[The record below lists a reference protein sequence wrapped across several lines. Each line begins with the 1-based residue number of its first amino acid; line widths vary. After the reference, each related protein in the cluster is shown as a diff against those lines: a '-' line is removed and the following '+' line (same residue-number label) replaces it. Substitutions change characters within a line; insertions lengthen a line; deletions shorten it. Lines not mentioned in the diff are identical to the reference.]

1 MQINLKDLDFKDGKY
16 VYTFKPTKDMDSIDL
31 LSDCFGDLAINHLQV
46 EKNPDATYFVPPEV
60 YEGNIGGIFK
70 DLAELKLELKDKEH
84 SDLWGQIRITAQGM
98 LKEYHDGEFK
108 SALAQTARQL
118 TEQLED
124 GESLAKR
131 VMTAKYYK
139 SIISDKDKNL
149 SSLLS
154 QMERGFQTKVD
165 DLDDKTTSEITQL
178 SNSIQTSL
186 ESLEGETNSKFN
198 QLSIGFNTSVENLA
212 KSTNTSITQ
221 LSDLINQKVTKK
233 EVEGIIGNSGDSIWL
248 QVKDKVKATAD
259 GSKMSGDEILA
270 EINMTNGLTKIKNKL
285 IHLDGDTKMNN
296 AFADNLLA
304 KQFSADSLTAF
315 SAKIANLV
323 ATYMDAYKI
332 TALDSNFVR
341 TRWNG
346 ISSNMSADGNGLTV
360 RHRDGTYTRIGWEGL
375 MHYDGG
381 TGYRTNYLTEIVT
394 VSDLN
399 HDSSRGY
406 MWVDLPP
413 VFRGK
418 RFNARVAFNDACVWQ
433 DTSGSYNTGYMFLQR
448 IVCYIQQ
455 DSIDYRNA
463 RVPLVGYARCWDTR
477 QRRAVNFPVQAQVIV
492 TY

>member
-1 MQINLKDLDFKDGKY
+1 MQLNLKDLDFKDGKY
-16 VYTFKPTKDMDSIDL
+16 VYTFKPDKDFDSIDL

-60 YEGNIGGIFK
+60 YEGNLGGIFK
-70 DLAELKLELKDKEH
+70 DLGELKLELKDKEH

-98 LKEYHDGEFK
+98 LKEYHDGKFK

-139 SIISDKDKNL
+139 SIVGDKDNEI
-149 SSLLS
+149 SSL
-154 QMERGFQTKVD
+154 
-165 DLDDKTTSEITQL
+165 ITQMGQGL
-178 SNSIQTSL
+178 QTQVSD
-186 ESLEGETNSKFN
+186 
-198 QLSIGFNTSVENLA
+198 LA

-221 LSDLINQKVTKK
+221 LSNLINQKVTKE

-248 QVKDKVKATAD
+248 QVKEKVKATAD

-296 AFADNLLA
+296 AFANNLLA
-304 KQFSADSLTAF
+304 KEFSADSLTAF

-341 TRWNG
+341 TKWNS
-346 ISSNMSADGNGLTV
+346 ISSNMDADGNGLTV
-360 RHRDGTYTRIGWEGL
+360 RHRDGTYTKIGWDGL
-375 MHYDGG
+375 KHYDGG

-406 MWVDLPP
+406 KWINLPS

-418 RFNARVAFNDACVWQ
+418 YFNARVAFNDACVWQ

>member
-1 MQINLKDLDFKDGKY
+1 M
-16 VYTFKPTKDMDSIDL
+16 
-31 LSDCFGDLAINHLQV
+31 
-46 EKNPDATYFVPPEV
+46 
-60 YEGNIGGIFK
+60 
-70 DLAELKLELKDKEH
+70 
-84 SDLWGQIRITAQGM
+84 TA
-98 LKEYHDGEFK
+98 
-108 SALAQTARQL
+108 
-118 TEQLED
+118 QLED
-124 GESLAKR
+124 KESLARK
-131 VMTAKYYK
+131 VLTAKGFQ
-139 SIISDKDKNL
+139 SFITDKDK
-149 SSLLS
+149 
-154 QMERGFQTKVD
+154 QTS
-165 DLDDKTTSEITQL
+165 SEITQL
-178 SNSIQTSL
+178 
-186 ESLEGETNSKFN
+186 K
-198 QLSIGFNTSVENLA
+198 
-212 KSTNTSITQ
+212 
-221 LSDLINQKVTKK
+221 DLINQRVTKK
-233 EVEGIIGNSGDSIWL
+233 DVESIIGQSGDSIWL
-248 QVKDKVKATAD
+248 QVKDKVKSTAD
-259 GSKMSGDEILA
+259 NSKMSGDEIKSAL
-270 EINMTNGLTKIKNKL
+270 NLTSNSIKLKSSL
-285 IHLDGDTKMNN
+285 IELDGNTTMTN
-296 AFADNLLA
+296 AFANNLLA

-360 RHRDGTYTRIGWEGL
+360 RHRDGTYTKIGWDGL
-375 MHYDGG
+375 KHYDGG

-418 RFNARVAFNDACVWQ
+418 NFNARVVFNDACVWQ

-477 QRRAVNFPVQAQVIV
+477 QRKAINFPVQAQVIV

>member
-1 MQINLKDLDFKDGKY
+1 MQLNLKDLDFKDGKY
-16 VYTFKPTKDMDSIDL
+16 VYTFKPDKDFDSIDL
-31 LSDCFGDLAINHLQV
+31 LSDCFGDLAISHLQV

-60 YEGNIGGIFK
+60 YEGNLGGIFK
-70 DLAELKLELKDKEH
+70 DLGELKMELKDKDN

-98 LKEYHDGEFK
+98 LKEYHDTEFK
-108 SALAQTARQL
+108 SALAQTAKQL
-118 TEQLED
+118 TAQLED
-124 GESLAKR
+124 GESLAR
-131 VMTAKYYK
+131 RILTAQGFQSYMT
-139 SIISDKDKNL
+139 DKDKQV
-149 SSLLS
+149 S
-154 QMERGFQTKVD
+154 
-165 DLDDKTTSEITQL
+165 SEITQ
-178 SNSIQTSL
+178 I
-186 ESLEGETNSKFN
+186 K
-198 QLSIGFNTSVENLA
+198 
-212 KSTNTSITQ
+212 
-221 LSDLINQKVTKK
+221 DLIGQRVTKK

-304 KQFSADSLTAF
+304 KQFNTDSLTAF

-323 ATYMDAYKI
+323 ATYIDAYKI

-360 RHRDGTYTRIGWEGL
+360 RHRDGTYTKIGWDGL
-375 MHYDGG
+375 KHYDGG
-381 TGYRTNYLTEIVT
+381 TGYQTNYLTDVIT

-406 MWVDLPP
+406 KWINLPS
-413 VFRGK
+413 VYRGK
-418 RFNARVAFNDACVWQ
+418 NFNARVVFNDACVWQ

>member
-16 VYTFKPTKDMDSIDL
+16 VYTFKPTQDFDSIDL

-60 YEGNIGGIFK
+60 YEGNLGGIFK
-70 DLAELKLELKDKEH
+70 DLGELKMELKDKDN
-84 SDLWGQIRITAQGM
+84 SDLWAQIRISAQGM

-118 TEQLED
+118 TAQLED

-139 SIISDKDKNL
+139 SIISDKDKQV
-149 SSLLS
+149 S
-154 QMERGFQTKVD
+154 
-165 DLDDKTTSEITQL
+165 SEITQMRQGL
-178 SNSIQTSL
+178 QTQVSDL
-186 ESLEGETNSKFN
+186 TK
-198 QLSIGFNTSVENLA
+198 A
-212 KSTNTSITQ
+212 TNTSITQ
-221 LSDLINQKVTKK
+221 LSDLINQKVTKSD
-233 EVEGIIGNSGDSIWL
+233 VESIIGQSGDSIWL
-248 QVKDKVKATAD
+248 QVKEKVKATAD
-259 GSKMSGDEILA
+259 GSKMSGDEIKSAL
-270 EINMTNGLTKIKNKL
+270 NLTSNSIKLKSSL
-285 IHLDGDTKMNN
+285 IELDGNTTMNN
-296 AFADNLLA
+296 AFANNLLA
-304 KQFSADSLTAF
+304 KQFSTNSLTAF

-323 ATYMDAYKI
+323 APYIDAYKI

-341 TRWNG
+341 TRFNG
-346 ISSNMSADGNGLTV
+346 ISSNMDADGNGLIV

-477 QRRAVNFPVQAQVIV
+477 QRKAVNFPVQAQVIV

>member
-1 MQINLKDLDFKDGKY
+1 MQLNLKDLDFKDGKY
-16 VYTFKPTKDMDSIDL
+16 VYTFKPTQDFDSIDL

-46 EKNPDATYFVPPEV
+46 EKNPDVTYFVPPEV
-60 YEGNIGGIFK
+60 YEGNLGGIFK
-70 DLAELKLELKDKEH
+70 DLDYLKMELKDKDN

-98 LKEYHDGEFK
+98 LKEYHDTEFK
-108 SALAQTARQL
+108 SALAQTAKQL
-118 TEQLED
+118 TAQLED
-124 GESLAKR
+124 GESLAR
-131 VMTAKYYK
+131 RILTAQGFQSYMT
-139 SIISDKDKNL
+139 DKDKQV
-149 SSLLS
+149 S
-154 QMERGFQTKVD
+154 
-165 DLDDKTTSEITQL
+165 SEITQ
-178 SNSIQTSL
+178 I
-186 ESLEGETNSKFN
+186 K
-198 QLSIGFNTSVENLA
+198 
-212 KSTNTSITQ
+212 
-221 LSDLINQKVTKK
+221 DLIGQRVTKK
-233 EVEGIIGNSGDSIWL
+233 EVESIIGQSGDSIWL

-285 IHLDGDTKMNN
+285 IHLDGDTTMNN
-296 AFADNLLA
+296 AFANNLLA
-304 KQFSADSLTAF
+304 KQFSTDSLTAF

-323 ATYMDAYKI
+323 APYIDAYKI

-341 TRWNG
+341 TRFNG
-346 ISSNMSADGNGLTV
+346 ISSNMDADGNGLIV
-360 RHRDGTYTRIGWEGL
+360 RHRDGTYTKIGWEGL

-433 DTSGSYNTGYMFLQR
+433 DASGSYNTGYMFLQR

>member
-98 LKEYHDGEFK
+98 LKEYHDNEF
-108 SALAQTARQL
+108 STALAQTAKQL
-118 TEQLED
+118 TAQLED
-124 GESLAKR
+124 KESLARK
-131 VMTAKYYK
+131 VLTAKGFQ
-139 SIISDKDKNL
+139 SFITDKDK
-149 SSLLS
+149 
-154 QMERGFQTKVD
+154 QTS
-165 DLDDKTTSEITQL
+165 SEITQL
-178 SNSIQTSL
+178 
-186 ESLEGETNSKFN
+186 K
-198 QLSIGFNTSVENLA
+198 
-212 KSTNTSITQ
+212 
-221 LSDLINQKVTKK
+221 DLINQRVTKK
-233 EVEGIIGNSGDSIWL
+233 DVESIIGQSGDSIWL
-248 QVKDKVKATAD
+248 QVKDKVKSTAD
-259 GSKMSGDEILA
+259 NSKMSGDEIKSAL
-270 EINMTNGLTKIKNKL
+270 NLTSNSIKLKSSL
-285 IHLDGDTKMNN
+285 IELDGNTTMNN

-360 RHRDGTYTRIGWEGL
+360 RHRDGTYTKIGWDGL
-375 MHYDGG
+375 KHYDGG

-477 QRRAVNFPVQAQVIV
+477 QRKAINFPVQAQVIV